1 MRRVTLR
8 WNLSSLQG
16 SEEISNILKIVDSV
30 EVLSHLSVTGNGVL
44 QLAEIRLKEDKTLD
58 DISEIS
64 WLEVIEVLEE
74 EEDSVVVSL
83 LCTHHFAKSA
93 IELSNIQVYP
103 PYGIDS
109 VRGMEIRMSGLSD
122 SVRRFVST
130 LRVVIPP
137 DKISVNSI
145 RDSERN
151 GWTDGLTE
159 KQKEVISY
167 AIGRGYFEP
176 ESKIKLKD
184 IAEGLGMARSTL
196 GEHMKR
202 AEYEI
207 MKKVAEDLD

>member
-16 SEEISNILKIVDSV
+16 SKEISNILKIVDSV

-74 EEDSVVVSL
+74 EDDSVVVSL
-83 LCTHHFAKSA
+83 LCTHPFAESA

-176 ESKIKLKD
+176 DSKVKLKD

>member
-16 SEEISNILKIVDSV
+16 SKEISNILKIVDSV

-44 QLAEIRLKEDKTLD
+44 QLAEIRLKEDKTLE

-83 LCTHHFAKSA
+83 LCTHPFAKSA

-103 PYGIDS
+103 PYGI
-109 VRGMEIRMSGLSD
+109 D

-145 RDSERN
+145 RDPKRN

-176 ESKIKLKD
+176 DSKIKLKD

>member
-1 MRRVTLR
+1 MFK
-8 WNLSSLQG
+8 NLNQVLERSKKIGLKKILTISTSLE
-16 SEEISNILKIVDSV
+16 SYKNILKIVDSI
-30 EVLSHLSVTGNGVL
+30 EVLSHLSVTSSGVL
-44 QLAEIRLKEDKTLD
+44 QLAEIRLKDDKTLE

-64 WLEVIEVLEE
+64 WLEVVEVLEE

-83 LCTHHFAKSA
+83 LCTHSFAKSA

-122 SVRRFVST
+122 SVRRFVSI
-130 LRVVIPP
+130 LRVVLPP

-167 AIGRGYFEP
+167 AIGRG
-176 ESKIKLKD
+176 
-184 IAEGLGMARSTL
+184 
-196 GEHMKR
+196 
-202 AEYEI
+202 
-207 MKKVAEDLD
+207 

>member
-16 SEEISNILKIVDSV
+16 AEEISNILKIVDSV

-176 ESKIKLKD
+176 DSKIKLKD

>member
-16 SEEISNILKIVDSV
+16 SKEISNILKIVDSV

-145 RDSERN
+145 RNSERN

-176 ESKIKLKD
+176 DSKVKLKD

>member
-16 SEEISNILKIVDSV
+16 SKEISNILKIVDSI
-30 EVLSHLSVTGNGVL
+30 EVLSHLSVTSNGVL
-44 QLAEIRLKEDKTLD
+44 QLAEVRLKENKTLED
-58 DISEIS
+58 VSEIS
-64 WLEVIEVLEE
+64 WLEVVEVLEE
-74 EEDSVVVSL
+74 EEDSVVVSI
-83 LCTHHFAKSA
+83 LCTHSFAKSA

-122 SVRRFVST
+122 SVRRFVSI
-130 LRVVIPP
+130 LRVVLPP

-145 RDSERN
+145 RDAERN

-167 AIGRGYFEP
+167 AIKRGYFEP
-176 ESKIKLKD
+176 DSKIKLKD

-207 MKKVAEDLD
+207 MKKVAEDID